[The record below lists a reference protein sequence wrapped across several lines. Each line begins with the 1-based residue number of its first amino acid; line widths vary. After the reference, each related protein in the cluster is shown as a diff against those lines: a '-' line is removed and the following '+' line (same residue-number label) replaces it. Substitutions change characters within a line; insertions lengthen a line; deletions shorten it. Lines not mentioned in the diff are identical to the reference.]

1 MSRYKKKITVP
12 LQRRT
17 SASGRVPLFR
27 TINPPS
33 ATYSPIYYEPE
44 SWQYRVA
51 ENLIKGKGYNEIGSY
66 LKYDKSNSPVI
77 SPTIL
82 NIEEYKIQNRTS
94 PNVEDSN
101 SQIPATPNDLNLNN
115 ISREFVAPLLPLKKA
130 KINNV
135 DILVQE
141 SDDKRASQASSGGS
155 WPSWTYVYYSP
166 PSDSNR
172 DNLLQDRTDDSDII
186 IPDPLTSAAAGVGS
200 PDDNNNSS
208 RKSNSQKSPWSRSKT
223 SFPSIKRLSTTSF
236 YTLPQRALYYVQ
248 EPFIV
253 CPFGSVL
260 FTMGFLFA
268 PLWWFGS
275 IFPRHPK
282 TTADFQW
289 KRYNQLMSIFS
300 FFLIAGILGIIIWYL
315 RYYKESNWYNNI

>member
-1 MSRYKKKITVP
+1 
-12 LQRRT
+12 
-17 SASGRVPLFR
+17 
-27 TINPPS
+27 
-33 ATYSPIYYEPE
+33 
-44 SWQYRVA
+44 
-51 ENLIKGKGYNEIGSY
+51 
-66 LKYDKSNSPVI
+66 LKYDKSKLPVI

-82 NIEEYKIQNRTS
+82 NIEESKIQNSSS

-101 SQIPATPNDLNLNN
+101 PQIPTTPNNLNLNN
-115 ISREFVAPLLPLKKA
+115 ISREFVIPLLPLKKA

-135 DILVQE
+135 DTGYIAVQE
-141 SDDKRASQASSGGS
+141 SDDKRTSQASSGGS

-208 RKSNSQKSPWSRSKT
+208 RKSNSQKSPRSRSKT
-223 SFPSIKRLSTTSF
+223 SFPSFKRLSTTSF

-282 TTADFQW
+282 TTADYQW

-300 FFLIAGILGIIIWYL
+300 FFLIAGILGVIIWYL
-315 RYYKESNWYNNI
+315 RYYKEPNGYNNI

>member
-1 MSRYKKKITVP
+1 MPSFI
-12 LQRRT
+12 
-17 SASGRVPLFR
+17 SGFSVHLFQNKPA
-27 TINPPS
+27 INPPS
-33 ATYSPIYYEPE
+33 ATYSPVYYEPE
-44 SWQYRVA
+44 SWQYQVA
-51 ENLIKGKGYNEIGSY
+51 ENLIKGKDYSEIGPY
-66 LKYDKSNSPVI
+66 LKCDKSNPPVI
-77 SPTIL
+77 SPTLL
-82 NIEEYKIQNRTS
+82 NIEEYKTWNS
-94 PNVEDSN
+94 SSSNVEDSN
-101 SQIPATPNDLNLNN
+101 PQTPTTPKDLNLNN
-115 ISREFVAPLLPLKKA
+115 LDSISREFVVPLLPLKKA

-135 DILVQE
+135 DIAVQE

-260 FTMGFLFA
+260 FTMGFLFP
-268 PLWWFGS
+268 PLWC
-275 IFPRHPK
+275 
-282 TTADFQW
+282 
-289 KRYNQLMSIFS
+289 
-300 FFLIAGILGIIIWYL
+300 WYIG
-315 RYYKESNWYNNI
+315 YNNL